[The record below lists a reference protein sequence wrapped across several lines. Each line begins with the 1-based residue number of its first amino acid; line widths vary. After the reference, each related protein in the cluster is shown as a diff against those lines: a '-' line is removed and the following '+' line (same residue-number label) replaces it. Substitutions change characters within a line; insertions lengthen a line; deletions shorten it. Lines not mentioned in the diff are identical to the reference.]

1 MGAKT
6 VYKENKPPDSGNY
19 TGKELNRAVR
29 TPTTSL
35 I

>member
-6 VYKENKPPDSGNY
+6 VYKENKPPDSGSN
-19 TGKELNRAVR
+19 TRKELNRAVR
-29 TPTTSL
+29 TPTMSL